1 MTRRGEVT
9 NRKLHVILLGTEWRS
24 TKGGLST
31 INRELAKQLSS
42 IPNVKVFLFV
52 PQSACSEDDKK
63 NASKYHITIIEGE
76 QRQDSDDQPCLPEE
90 LIIDVII
97 GHGVK
102 LGKQARVIRDTHQC
116 KWVQMVH
123 TAPQQLCM
131 YKDYSEAIS
140 KGEEKN
146 KSEVE
151 LCEEADLVV
160 AIGPKLREFVSVS
173 LQSCDREQT
182 VFEMIPSIFSE
193 FSSVKCRTPSK
204 SKKLNVLAFGR
215 CDPEDFFLK
224 GFDIAAKAIAELND
238 RSYDPYHLYH
248 LTIVGAT
255 DGKQEQLAEDLCK
268 HGISR
273 CQLTVNKFCE
283 DRENLDKVFS
293 RNDLVIMP
301 SRTEGFGLTALE
313 ALSAGLP
320 ILVSGNSGF
329 AEALKEVPFGEMY
342 VVEQFENVEEWAKKI
357 EAVRLKPREQRL
369 EEIKKMRTMYEE
381 KYSWE
386 KQCEDLVAKMTSLV
400 YGIV

>member
-9 NRKLHVILLGTEWRS
+9 ERALHVILLGTEWRS

-31 INRELAKQLSS
+31 INRELAKQLLLNPS
-42 IPNVKVFLFV
+42 VKVFLLV
-52 PQSACSEDDKK
+52 PQSTCSEKDKK
-63 NASKYHITIIEGE
+63 EAHPITIIEWE
-76 QRQDSDDQPCLPEE
+76 QHQDSDDQPCLPKE

-97 GHGVK
+97 GHGVN
-102 LGKQARVIRDTHQC
+102 LGKQARDIRDTHQC

-131 YKDYSEAIS
+131 YKNYSEPIS

-160 AIGPKLREFVSVS
+160 AIGPKLREFASDS
-173 LQSCDREQT
+173 LRPCKRKQT
-182 VFEMIPSIFSE
+182 VFEMTPSIFSE
-193 FSSVKCRTPSK
+193 FRCVKYPTFVESEK
-204 SKKLNVLAFGR
+204 FYVLAFGR

-224 GFDIAAKAIAELND
+224 GFDIAAKAILELND
-238 RSYDPYHLYH
+238 LSYH

-255 DGKQEQLAEDLCK
+255 DGKQEQLVEDLCK

-283 DRENLDKVFS
+283 NREHLGKVFS

-301 SRTEGFGLTALE
+301 SRTDGFGLTALE

-320 ILVSGNSGF
+320 ILVSGNTGF
-329 AEALKEVPFGEMY
+329 AEALKKVPFGKMY
-342 VVEQFENVEEWAKKI
+342 VVEEFDNVKEWAKKI
-357 EAVRLKPREQRL
+357 KAVRLTDRAQRL
-369 EEIKKMRTMYEE
+369 EEIKTMRTMYEE
-381 KYSWE
+381 TYSWE
-386 KQCEDLVAKMTSLV
+386 KQCEDLVVKMTNLV
-400 YGIV
+400 HGMV

>member
-1 MTRRGEVT
+1 MTRSGEVT
-9 NRKLHVILLGTEWRS
+9 ERALHVILLGTEWRS

-31 INRELAKQLSS
+31 INRELAKQLSLNS
-42 IPNVKVFLFV
+42 DVSEVILLV
-52 PQSACSEDDKK
+52 PQSACSEDDKEE
-63 NASKYHITIIEGE
+63 ARAHGIIIIEWE
-76 QRQDSDDQPCLPEE
+76 QGQDSDDQPCLPKE

-102 LGKQARVIRDTHQC
+102 LGPQARDIRDTHQC

-131 YKDYSEAIS
+131 YKNYSEPIS

-160 AIGPKLREFVSVS
+160 AIGPKLREFASDS
-173 LQSCDREQT
+173 LRPCKRKQT
-182 VFEMIPSIFSE
+182 VFEMTPSIFSE
-193 FSSVKCRTPSK
+193 FRCVKCPTLVESDK
-204 SKKLNVLAFGR
+204 FYVLAFGR
-215 CDPEDFFLK
+215 CDPEDFSLK
-224 GFDIAAKAIAELND
+224 GFDIAAEAIAKLND
-238 RSYDPYHLYH
+238 LSYH

-255 DGKQEQLAEDLCK
+255 DGKQEQLVEELCK

-283 DRENLDKVFS
+283 NREHLGKVFS

-301 SRTEGFGLTALE
+301 SRTDGFGLTALE

-320 ILVSGNSGF
+320 ILASRNTGF
-329 AEALKEVPFGEMY
+329 AEALKKVPFGKMY
-342 VVEQFENVEEWAKKI
+342 VVEEFDNVKEWAKQIK
-357 EAVRLKPREQRL
+357 AVRQTDRAQRL
-369 EEIKKMRTMYEE
+369 EEIKTMRTKYEE
-381 KYSWE
+381 TYSWE
-386 KQCEDLVAKMTSLV
+386 KQCEDLVAIMTSLV
-400 YGIV
+400 HGMV

>member
-9 NRKLHVILLGTEWRS
+9 NRELHVILLGTEWRS

-31 INRELAKQLSS
+31 INRELAKQLSL
-42 IPNVKVFLFV
+42 IPNVNVFLFV
-52 PQSACSEDDKK
+52 PQSACSEHDKEK
-63 NASKYHITIIEGE
+63 ASKYGITVIEGE
-76 QRQDSDDQPCLPEE
+76 ELPEE
-90 LIIDVII
+90 RIIDVII

-102 LGKQARVIRDTHQC
+102 LGKLARVIRDTHQC
-116 KWVQMVH
+116 KWVQMIH

-160 AIGPKLREFVSVS
+160 AIGPNLRESTSFYLRSE
-173 LQSCDREQT
+173 LCQT
-182 VFEMIPSIFSE
+182 VFEMTPSIFSE
-193 FSSVKCRTPSK
+193 FRCVKCPTLVK
-204 SKKLNVLAFGR
+204 SDKFYVLAFGR

-238 RSYDPYHLYH
+238 LSYH

-255 DGKQEQLAEDLCK
+255 VGKQEQLVEDLCK

-273 CQLTVNKFCE
+273 RQLTVNKFCE
-283 DRENLDKVFS
+283 DREKLGKVFS

-301 SRTEGFGLTALE
+301 SKTEGFGLTALE

-329 AEALKEVPFGEMY
+329 AEALKKVPFGKMY
-342 VVEQFENVEEWAKKI
+342 VVEEFDNVKEWAKKI
-357 EAVRLKPREQRL
+357 KAVRQTDRAQRL
-369 EEIKKMRTMYEE
+369 EEIKTMRTKYEE
-381 KYSWE
+381 TYSWE

-400 YGIV
+400 YGMV